1 MSHILFSEKQILAR
15 IDSLADVLVNE
26 YINTEFV
33 IVGVMNGAFMVTADL
48 SKALWKKGA
57 TDCKIDFIGIS
68 SYSEGRESSRNP
80 KITKD
85 MTVDVLGK
93 DVLIVEDIIETG
105 WSMKILIDLL
115 TDRGAKSVKTIVLLD
130 KPGKRE
136 IPFIPDYV
144 GFTVPDTA
152 WVEGY
157 GLDTDS
163 KGRGNPD
170 LISK

>member
-1 MSHILFSEKQILAR
+1 MPEILFSEQQIQTR
-15 IDSLADVLVNE
+15 IAELTETIASTYKDN
-26 YINTEFV
+26 EFV
-33 IVGVMNGAFMVTADL
+33 MIGVMNGAFMFASDL
-48 SKALWKKGA
+48 SKALWKRGV
-57 TDCKIDFIGIS
+57 TNCKIDFIGIS

-85 MTVDVLGK
+85 MSVDILGK
-93 DVLIVEDIIETG
+93 KVLLVEDIIETG
-105 WSMKILIDLL
+105 WSIKILIDLL
-115 TDRGAKSVKTIVLLD
+115 TDRGAIGVETVALLD

-136 IPFIPDYV
+136 TEFVPDYI
-144 GFTVPDTA
+144 GFTVPDAT

-170 LISK
+170 LIAR